1 MIMNT
6 IKNTIKS
13 VVSIFILLM
22 FVSCEE
28 DVADNKLEGYKDI
41 PTNLNLT
48 YSLDNESSGYKVNF
62 EATAEGQIF
71 FLLKKSLDDNSP
83 ESFTENTFSV
93 TYDQFGTYNSV
104 LLAQGIREAASFE
117 LVVEIPEKEP
127 TDFLT
132 TVEPSSDGTGI
143 VNFSMS
149 AANATS
155 YKVEIFEQDGVTLI
169 HEKTTTSNS
178 YTYVFINELLEPV
191 TFNCVVKL
199 TAINGVGRLENTE
212 SFSVDVDAGVAPPEN
227 WRLFDDMDGAECGGI
242 LWDVQEDKTG
252 TLALADLPASV
263 QNGNSSA
270 TLRYYHKP
278 SGARYGILKF
288 REKDDGTEFDYSLQ
302 SKFRVNVYL
311 PSTVEA
317 PDGTMIDNTDN
328 PGKRIVRLYL
338 EDRYN
343 SDGTTKSESY
353 KRNVWIEKEIS
364 AFDQWETLEF
374 DFSNQD
380 DYKYHVS
387 AYNSYKYYV
396 PNGKPDHNYDRMY
409 LRTHVNGDAGATT
422 LFYFDDF
429 ELIGID
435 GNSLNFECP

>member
-13 VVSIFILLM
+13 VVSIFIILM
-22 FVSCEE
+22 FASCEE
-28 DVADNKLEGYKDI
+28 DVTDNKLEGYENI

-93 TYDQFGTYNSV
+93 TFDQFGTYNV
-104 LLAQGIREAASFE
+104 ILIAQGIRDAASFE

-252 TLALADLPASV
+252 TLALADLSASV

-317 PDGTMIDNTDN
+317 PDGTMIDNTDD

-343 SDGTTKSESY
+343 SDGTTKSETY

-380 DYKYHVS
+380 DYKYHS
-387 AYNSYKYYV
+387 AAYNSYKYYV

-435 GNSLNFECP
+435 GNSLNFECL